1 LPLFDQGVT
10 IAVRYDRNFILK
22 EPPVAAAAVHDPAY
36 TRTAQP
42 NGPRNLLPA
51 LLANF
56 CARFRAPPRAVLLKT
71 LLQRKAH
78 TSAYAFTSSWAETAP
93 TEELDVHNRLELAI
107 RNWLAQ
113 CERNAGRGDGG
124 LATAEREELSR
135 LRRENRQLRLEREI
149 LSKAAAWFARETNAI
164 PHKGS
169 SS

>member
-1 LPLFDQGVT
+1 CTNVNATLGGAPQTAPKLQQLRLRQISLPLFDQGVT

-42 NGPRNLLPA
+42 NGPRNLCLRCSGI
-51 LLANF
+51 F
-56 CARFRAPPRAVLLKT
+56 ARFRAPPRAVLLKT

-124 LATAEREELSR
+124 LATAERE
-135 LRRENRQLRLEREI
+135 
-149 LSKAAAWFARETNAI
+149 
-164 PHKGS
+164 
-169 SS
+169 